1 MPFSLTKAISE
12 ELLRT
17 VCGWQGGFSSGVG
30 AWEADTLD
38 RQKDL
43 TSSLSMYKHYVL
55 FRVFLSQCWVI
66 NRSFLCMLNLPT
78 NFEAL
83 EEDGG
88 YEIAQY
94 FLSLC
99 ESLNTCVCNL
109 WLLHPLALSSDD
121 IVLPAKQLHGEVR
134 SRVLT

>member
-1 MPFSLTKAISE
+1 M
-12 ELLRT
+12 
-17 VCGWQGGFSSGVG
+17 CGWQGGFSSGVS

-43 TSSLSMYKHYVL
+43 TSSPSMYKHYVL

-78 NFEAL
+78 NFKAL
-83 EEDGG
+83 EEECG
-88 YEIAQY
+88 YEIVQY

-99 ESLNTCVCNL
+99 ESLNTRVCNL
-109 WLLHPLALSSDD
+109 WLLHPLALSLDD
-121 IVLPAKQLHGEVR
+121 IVLFVQQLHEEVR
-134 SRVLT
+134 SGLLM

>member
-1 MPFSLTKAISE
+1 M
-12 ELLRT
+12 LRT
-17 VCGWQGGFSSGVG
+17 VCGWQGGFSSGVS

-43 TSSLSMYKHYVL
+43 TSSPSMYKHYVL

-83 EEDGG
+83 EGDCG
-88 YEIAQY
+88 YEIAEY
-94 FLSLC
+94 FLSLS
-99 ESLNTCVCNL
+99 ESLNAHVCIL
-109 WLLHPLALSSDD
+109 WLLHPLALRSDD
-121 IVLPAKQLHGEVR
+121 IVLPALQVHGEVR
-134 SRVLT
+134 SRLLT

>member
-1 MPFSLTKAISE
+1 M
-12 ELLRT
+12 
-17 VCGWQGGFSSGVG
+17 CGWQGGFSSG

-43 TSSLSMYKHYVL
+43 TSTPFVYKRYVL

-83 EEDGG
+83 GEDCG

-94 FLSLC
+94 FLSL
-99 ESLNTCVCNL
+99 
-109 WLLHPLALSSDD
+109 
-121 IVLPAKQLHGEVR
+121 
-134 SRVLT
+134 